1 LIIYAALSLFTP
13 VSNYNVY
20 NYSMYVLIR
29 INYHNWTPQILEI
42 LRSCDRPMPGPF
54 SLTGSKMPWVRGWCS
69 SNIDSIH
76 YLGLTNSYKFK
87 FFLLPVRFL
96 MVNRFWNEI
105 LLAHLK
111 VTGSWSILYPM
122 NWSARGNVLNQYL
135 RNTSIGT
142 TVCLYCLPVQQFTCG
157 YELIYVI
164 AHKQNLFELWSVILI
179 WFAVSAGNFKTTKWK
194 IFVWCWTV
202 PHRAQTRC
210 LNFIKNNTVVAHF
223 TSPCYPY
230 WTIT

>member
-1 LIIYAALSLFTP
+1 VCHLGYGAFLSCLRHK
-13 VSNYNVY
+13 
-20 NYSMYVLIR
+20 VLTDITYTKTR
-29 INYHNWTPQILEI
+29 LCSQSDE
-42 LRSCDRPMPGPF
+42 F
-54 SLTGSKMPWVRGWCS
+54 SGSKGVFVYIRVLLSFQLKCS